1 MARIIRNRFGQPI
14 GQLNLFYYHINQ
26 GSPARFYY
34 RRENGGRYVY
44 EDIPNSTIGHHY
56 DSSGRNLIHRFR
68 NGMPYWINLSTVI

>member
-1 MARIIRNRFGQPI
+1 MTRETQTNRFGQPI
-14 GQLNLFYYHINQ
+14 GQLNLFYYIARE
-26 GSPARFYY
+26 GSPTRFYY

-68 NGMPYWINLSTVI
+68 NGIPY